1 MITSPAEPRS
11 IFMEAMR
18 DSMLQ
23 IVARYAGSSNDS
35 KRIQDSTV
43 SGKNSDFAMAETQN
57 TKVSQTRNSI

>member
-1 MITSPAEPRS
+1 
-11 IFMEAMR
+11 MEAMR